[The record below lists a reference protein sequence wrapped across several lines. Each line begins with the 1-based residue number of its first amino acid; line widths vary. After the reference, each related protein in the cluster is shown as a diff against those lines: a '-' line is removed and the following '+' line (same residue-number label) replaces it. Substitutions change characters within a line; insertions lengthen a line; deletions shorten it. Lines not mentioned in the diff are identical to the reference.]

1 MPRPTLMKRFEQQ
14 AERLPRM
21 PRLWFAVRYIS
32 LERPVSCFF
41 RVERLMPLKSRT
53 PKRARVNWHECVAEI
68 ELRAIVAD
76 YSTFDISLYRCDGID
91 LRCEFDCGCRG
102 PSAARVRPH
111 LGAVD
116 LVDIRNS
123 TTCGWAGKYPAAHAI
138 RAVRQSPES
147 YGHPDHPC
155 SAAVPIQVYS

>member
-14 AERLPRM
+14 AARLLRM
-21 PRLWFAVRYIS
+21 PRLWFVVRYIS

-41 RVERLMPLKSRT
+41 RVERLMPLKSGT
-53 PKRARVNWHECVAEI
+53 PKRARVNWHESAAEI

-76 YSTFDISLYRCDGID
+76 YSTFDISLYRRHGID
-91 LRCEFDCGCRG
+91 LRCEFSRGCRRT
-102 PSAARVRPH
+102 SAARVRPH

-116 LVDIRNS
+116 LVDIGNS
-123 TTCGWAGKYPAAHAI
+123 TTCGRTGKYPAPHSV
-138 RAVRQSPES
+138 RALRESPES

-155 SAAVPIQVYS
+155 GVAAPI